1 MMVTQGPLRNM
12 GKPGTDARVALV
24 AGGVRGI
31 GKAVCTELSERGWR
45 IAACYRENEEAAAEL
60 RSEMAER
67 GAGFSCIRADLSR
80 PEEGEALVR
89 KVEADFGR
97 IDALILCL
105 GRYHRVSLLEE
116 SVEGWH
122 AMFDH
127 NLHPVF
133 YLTRLAAEGMVRRRW
148 GRIIGFSMVNAD
160 RLSAQPFITAHYV
173 AKIGILVLMRSIG
186 KLLAP
191 YGITANAISPGF
203 IETGSVPKEV
213 LNQSVKEIPAGYMGS
228 PRDAV
233 GAVRYLLSEE
243 ARYVNGSNIHV
254 SGAWGM

>member
-1 MMVTQGPLRNM
+1 MNKSGD
-12 GKPGTDARVALV
+12 GAKVALV

-31 GKAVCTELSERGWR
+31 GKAVCTALSERGWMVT
-45 IAACYRENEEAAAEL
+45 ACYRENEEAAAKL
-60 RSEMAER
+60 RLEMKNR
-67 GAGFSCIRADLSR
+67 GADFSCIRADLSR
-80 PEEGEALVR
+80 PEEAEALVR
-89 KVEADFGR
+89 RVEKERGR

-105 GRYHRVSLLEE
+105 GSYHRVSLLEE
-116 SVEGWH
+116 SPGGWN

-133 YLTRLAAEGMVRRRW
+133 YLARLAAEGMMQRRW

-160 RLSAQPFITAHYV
+160 RLSAQPFITAHYI

-191 YGITANAISPGF
+191 YGITANSVSPGF

-213 LNQSVKEIPAGYMGS
+213 LDQSVKDIPAGYMGKEY
-228 PRDAV
+228 DAV
-233 GAVRYLLSEE
+233 GAVCYLLSEE

-254 SGAWGM
+254 SGAWGI